1 MLAVGVDPQLGVVGL
16 AGRPVAAQLGQ
27 VGVEREEPDLARND
41 VDALGAGLVPGF
53 QVGGQGVGG
62 GVGVI
67 AHQMG
72 GKLVEQPGQPG
83 LDGRVRAG
91 LREFHVLG
99 GRLSLVLAVAER
111 LEAHQRR
118 LALDLAA
125 GHHVQLPHPGGEGG
139 DDRRLH
145 LHRLQDDHRCAGG
158 DLLADRDR
166 GGDHQ
171 RRGRRA
177 QHSALVPG
185 DPVGDA
191 VDLDQVRRA
200 VGVGDD
206 PEPLAPDLQPAMDV
220 VQPFQPDVRGRVPD
234 AHPVVAGA
242 GAEDDHPVRDPAQLE
257 VDRHALGVLG
267 LRTSAAGGLQQVGD
281 LALLGLLVGLDGGRD
296 QGDRPVPVGDQAALG
311 AHPVDPAGVG
321 GAVDH
326 LGAVEQFQHEALVG
340 GAAVDDDGGL
350 GHRPPEA
357 AQGFVAGASGG
368 DDLGD
373 HRVEVGGDRV
383 TLGDAG
389 VDPDAGADRQVEP
402 GDQAGGGGEVAVG
415 VLGVEPG
422 LDGVPLL
429 DRTVGE
435 PAARCD
441 VQLSF
446 DKVEVVGDL
455 GDRVLHLQAGVHL
468 EEGEELVLG
477 VVEELDRPRSLV
489 VDRQREPLGRVLEF
503 GVLLG
508 AQQRRGGFLD
518 HLLVAALHR
527 AVADAERPGRPLA
540 VRDHLH
546 LDVAGAGD
554 QLFQEDHPGAE
565 GPLGLLAGALVGVG
579 EVFGN
584 VHPADA
590 ASATAGGGL
599 EHERVADPAGG
610 GQRLVQAVDRAAAPR
625 RDRHADLLGD
635 QLGAD
640 LVAQLAHGVPGWADE
655 GDAEGFHQVGET
667 GVLGDEAPAHPDR
680 VRPRLCQ
687 HPGEQFMVEV
697 GTLGGRAERVRLVGL
712 ADEHGRAFGVGVE
725 RDDGDLGLGGPL
737 GVQVADGVDEPH
749 RRLTTIDDRDAL
761 EHRASQG
768 QGR

>member
-1 MLAVGVDPQLGVVGL
+1 
-16 AGRPVAAQLGQ
+16 
-27 VGVEREEPDLARND
+27 
-41 VDALGAGLVPGF
+41 
-53 QVGGQGVGG
+53 
-62 GVGVI
+62 
-67 AHQMG
+67 MG
-72 GKLVEQPGQPG
+72 GELVEQPGQPG

-91 LREFHVLG
+91 LGQFDLAAGGLG
-99 GRLSLVLAVAER
+99 LVLAVPQR
-111 LEAHQRR
+111 LQAHQGR

-125 GHHVQLPHPGGEGG
+125 GHHVQFPHPGGEGG
-139 DDRRLH
+139 DDGRLH
-145 LHRLQDDHRCAGG
+145 LHRLKHHHRRSRG

-171 RRGRRA
+171 RGGGRA
-177 QHSALVPG
+177 QHAALIPG
-185 DPVGDA
+185 DAVGDA
-191 VDLDQVRRA
+191 VDLDQVHRA

-206 PEPLAPDLQPAMDV
+206 PEPLGPDLQPAV
-220 VQPFQPDVRGRVPD
+220 GLVQPFQLDVGGRVPD

-242 GAEDDHPVRDPAQLE
+242 GAEDDHPVGDPAQLE

-267 LRTSAAGGLQQVGD
+267 LRTSTAGGLQQVRD
-281 LALLGLLVGLDGGRD
+281 LTLLGLLVGLDRGRD
-296 QGDRPVPVGDQAALG
+296 QGHRPVTVGDQATLG

-321 GAVDH
+321 GAVDD

-340 GAAVDDDGGL
+340 GAAVDDHGGL
-350 GHRPPEA
+350 GHRPSQA

-389 VDPDAGADRQVEP
+389 VDPDAGPDGQIQP
-402 GDQAGGGGEVAVG
+402 GDQARGGGEVAVG

-422 LDGVPLL
+422 LDGMSLL

-435 PAARCD
+435 PTPRRH
-441 VQLSF
+441 VQLGF

-455 GDRVLHLQAGVHL
+455 GDRVLDLQAGVDL
-468 EEGEELVLG
+468 EEGEELLSG
-477 VVEELDRPRSLV
+477 VVEELDRAGPPV
-489 VDRQREPLGRVLEF
+489 VDGEGEPF
-503 GVLLG
+503 GGGLQFGGLLG
-508 AQQRRGGFLD
+508 AQQWGGGFLD

-554 QLFQEDHPGAE
+554 QLLQEDDAGAE

-579 EVFGN
+579 EVFGD

-599 EHERVADPAGG
+599 EHERVADPFGG
-610 GQRLVQAVDRAAAPR
+610 GQRLVQAVDRATAPR
-625 RDRHADLLGD
+625 RDRDPDLLGD

-640 LVAQLAHGVPGWADE
+640 LVAQLAHRVPGRADE
-655 GDAEGFHQVGET
+655 GDAEGFHQVGEA

-680 VRPRLCQ
+680 VRLRLGQ
-687 HPGEQFMVEV
+687 HPGEQLVVQV